1 MKAAIFSFVTISESS
16 IVASVKL
23 ARFIRDQLKLPL
35 LSKGDRIP
43 TDLDVLIIINGAY
56 AFAGSECLEALG
68 ASIVSATKIVWV
80 QQDYTIVPPK
90 DESGAES
97 PFRKAFRIRHEKGMA
112 PVDYWTTCESFSKPR
127 KTSSGHICGQGSRY
141 VNWNLLA
148 YNESPL
154 IPVSDRVH
162 RDELL
167 YYGSFRKD
175 RVKYFDRYFRS
186 PSVHVAISAPNK
198 KFEIYG
204 AKNIRH
210 IDKIDMSDLSRYRL
224 GLYLEDTKSHD
235 SNHSPANRFY
245 EMLGAGLGMV
255 FQPEAA
261 RQLSKAGFDV
271 DDYIVWLEDLD
282 GGFEKFFVMADD
294 IAVNQRASWAEAVR
308 SQREALPSVVQDIW
322 RSYL

>member
-127 KTSSGHICGQGSRY
+127 KAPSGHVCGPGSVY

-148 YNESPL
+148 YEQSVILP
-154 IPVSDRVH
+154 ISDRLYQ
-162 RDELL
+162 EQLL

-175 RVKYFDRYFRS
+175 RAKYFDRYFEN
-186 PSVHVAISAPNK
+186 PSVKITISAPNK
-198 KFEIYG
+198 KFEKYTS
-204 AKNIRH
+204 ANIRH
-210 IDKIDMSDLSRYRL
+210 IDKISMSDLPDYGL
-224 GLYLEDTKSHD
+224 GLYIEDVKSHE

-245 EMLGAGLGMV
+245 EMLGAGLGIV
-255 FQPEAA
+255 FQPESAK
-261 RQLSKAGFDV
+261 QLAKAGFDV
-271 DDYIVWLEDLD
+271 DDYVVWKDH
-282 GGFEKFFVMADD
+282 GGFEKFFSVAEEV
-294 IAVNQRASWAEAVR
+294 AESQRTSWAEAVR
-308 SQREALPSVVQDIW
+308 SQREALPTIVKRIW